1 MVDRFDRR
9 RDLRHQNKAKKSQAW
24 RDENSER
31 LRWEMFLRTSG
42 PEGDFDYLGEL
53 PQDAEEEAAFAHRE
67 MLQRI
72 LKYYNDE
79 GTADYESMS
88 FEEKA
93 FAHLFDELF
102 MEMDSYSL
110 LNWDID
116 YWRFKLKIDLPHF
129 LELISRI
136 DEYLGN
142 NDWREICY
150 SQEAQDDLMAQFSEN
165 WELMRVDAFRHR
177 SEDPNFKY
185 ESWMDRP
192 DE

>member
-9 RDLRHQNKAKKSQAW
+9 RELRRQNEAEKHQAW

-31 LRWEMFLRTSG
+31 LRWEMFLRTFG
-42 PEGDFDYLGEL
+42 PEGDFDYLGEV
-53 PQDAEEEAAFAHRE
+53 PQDADEEAAFAHRE

-72 LKYYNDE
+72 LKYYNDD

-110 LNWDID
+110 LDLDID
-116 YWRFKLKIDLPHF
+116 YWRFRLKIDLPHF
-129 LELISRI
+129 HELISRI
-136 DEYLGN
+136 DEYTGSS
-142 NDWREICY
+142 DWREICY
-150 SQEAQDDLMAQFSEN
+150 SQEAQNDLMAQFSKN

-177 SEDPNFKY
+177 SEDPNFEY
-185 ESWMDRP
+185 QSWMERP